1 MKNYKTL
8 KTLILTLTFL
18 VVGLTAMVNAQNF
31 NDEKNTKYPLKK
43 DVSTIDGIIKASY
56 EIVSGKAKEKRNWER
71 DNSLHHKNA
80 QYFFFNRMNDKLEI
94 TTMSLDAFHKLTDE
108 IIEEDGFFESEI
120 NREVRIFGKMAHV
133 WSSYETRLVKD
144 GPVVRR
150 GINSIQLLYENN
162 RWFIVSW
169 VFEGETKESRIPKTF
184 DRN

>member
-1 MKNYKTL
+1 
-8 KTLILTLTFL
+8 
-18 VVGLTAMVNAQNF
+18 
-31 NDEKNTKYPLKK
+31 
-43 DVSTIDGIIKASY
+43 
-56 EIVSGKAKEKRNWER
+56 
-71 DNSLHHKNA
+71 
-80 QYFFFNRMNDKLEI
+80 
-94 TTMSLDAFHKLTDE
+94 MSLDAFHKLTDE

-150 GINSIQLLYENN
+150 GINSIQLLYEND

-184 DRN
+184 DKN